1 MTLKK
6 DLELYDWVYVLM
18 VTKLGALDYNV
29 QLCSRCGLY
38 YTFFVDAIFFETL
51 VQLAKNQ
58 KTIL

>member
-1 MTLKK
+1 MIGFMSF
-6 DLELYDWVYVLM
+6 M

-38 YTFFVDAIFFETL
+38 YAFFVDTIFFETL